1 MYIIIKKQEIYMAD
15 SKDRSDFERSIEDK
29 SNLIDKLQDAIV
41 ISSQQ
46 ADEERIS
53 RIFAENLFNT
63 VHEPILVINSE
74 FKIITANSSFYD
86 KFNLKED
93 ILNMSLFGLADI
105 KLDIPELR
113 KLLSDILSSS
123 GQINNYFIEIEI
135 TAIGRRKFLLNA
147 NKVAQSDDMREFI
160 LLSLNDIT
168 EQFILNER
176 RDTLM
181 REMHH
186 RIKNNLI
193 VIQTLLKLQSR
204 DVDDNVSKGYFED
217 TRARVQSISLIH
229 EMLYHSQDLSSI
241 NFSEYIGK
249 VIEAIDS
256 YYNKS
261 SRIGIDLNVPSITL
275 DLNNLLPLGLIIT
288 ELITNSY
295 KYAFPDNR
303 RGRIMIDLSS
313 LDNNNFVLT
322 VRDNGIG
329 IPQGFDINKANSF
342 GMKIVTSLVGQI
354 RADLEI
360 IRDAGA
366 TFVIRFR
373 DDKWSSIAP

>member
-1 MYIIIKKQEIYMAD
+1 MTD
-15 SKDRSDFERSIEDK
+15 PKDRSDFERSIEDK
-29 SNLIDKLQDAIV
+29 SNLIDKLQNAIV
-41 ISSQQ
+41 LFSQQ
-46 ADEERIS
+46 TDEERIS

-63 VHEPILVINSE
+63 VHEPILVIDSE

-86 KFNLKED
+86 KYVVKED

-105 KLDIPELR
+105 NMDFPELR

-123 GQINNYFIEIEI
+123 GRINNYFIEIEI
-135 TAIGRRKFLLNA
+135 AAIGRRKFLLNA
-147 NKVAQSDDMREFI
+147 TKIAQSDDMREFI

-168 EQFILNER
+168 EQFILNEQK
-176 RDTLM
+176 DTLM

-186 RIKNNLI
+186 RIRNNLT

-204 DVDDNVSKGYFED
+204 DVDDDLSKGYFDD
-217 TRARVQSISLIH
+217 TLARVRSISLIH
-229 EMLYHSQDLSSI
+229 EMLYRSQDLSSI
-241 NFSEYIGK
+241 DFLEYIGK

-261 SRIGIDLNVPSITL
+261 SRISIDLNVPSITL
-275 DLNNLLPLGLIIT
+275 DLNNMLPLGLIIT

-303 RGRIMIDLSS
+303 RGKIMIDLSC
-313 LDNNNFVLT
+313 LDNDNFVLT

-329 IPQGFDINKANSF
+329 IPQDFDINKANSF

-354 RADLEI
+354 RGDLEI

-366 TFVIRFR
+366 TFVIRFK